1 MQFPTNRFKAAL
13 QAGKPQIGVWSSL
26 CSNIVADVL
35 GTAGYDWAL
44 IDMEH
49 SPNEMTSVLGQLQA
63 YEVGGTTPVVRPPWN
78 EPVIVKRLLDIGAT
92 SLLFPMVQTP
102 EEAAAAVRA
111 TRYAP
116 NGVRGV
122 SLATRT
128 NRYGRIKD
136 YLGRIE
142 QEICV
147 LVQAETRA
155 AIARAAEIAAV
166 PGVDGVFFGPADI
179 SADMG
184 LLGQPGHPDVAA
196 LIREGHDRVASV
208 GKPSGILVNDVNQA
222 VGWVRQALASSPA
235 ARTSICWH
243 GALKRSSPMSKPELA
258 DSRPSSGW
266 SRGQPAP
273 GHSSSHSL

>member
-13 QAGKPQIGVWSSL
+13 QAGKPQIGIWSSL

-116 NGVRGV
+116 NGIRGV

-196 LIREGHDRVASV
+196 LIRQGHDRVASV

-222 VGWVRQALASSPA
+222 VGWVKAGFGFVACGSDINLLA
-235 ARTSICWH
+235 R
-243 GALKRSSPMSKPELA
+243 GAETLLA
-258 DSRPSSGW
+258 NVKAGI
-266 SRGQPAP
+266 G
-273 GHSSSHSL
+273 G